1 MGRILQSFWPGIST
15 ATEVASLTV
24 KGAPGGHLCVVCRT
38 SSGALFGYE
47 TDSVD
52 GGEPTSEAIVR
63 FFTVSDAVAWMKRHG
78 FPRESIEAAFLDPP
92 PGVAPRR
99 EGNGAARPSH
109 LNGSRG

>member
-1 MGRILQSFWPGIST
+1 M
-15 ATEVASLTV
+15 ASLTV

-63 FFTVSDAVAWMKRHG
+63 FFTVGDAVAWMRRHG